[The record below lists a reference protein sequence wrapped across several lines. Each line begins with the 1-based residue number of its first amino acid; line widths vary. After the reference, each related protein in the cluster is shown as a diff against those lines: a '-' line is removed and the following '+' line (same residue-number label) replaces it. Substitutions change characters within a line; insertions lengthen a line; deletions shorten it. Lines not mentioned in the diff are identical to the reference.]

1 MSVTHTLYQWYVAY
15 FQQSDHETASSG
27 IRELLGYANTALVP
41 QQMTFEEFLDGLR
54 NPWRTVSVKQSWINR
69 FLAGHE
75 QETKRFSN
83 DVQAFLHDCDQ
94 PVPAEFENSS
104 SPTLKPPHFNRSVQ
118 LREAAEHE

>member
-15 FQQSDHETASSG
+15 FQRSDRETASSG

-41 QQMTFEEFLDGLR
+41 QQMTFEEFLHGLR
-54 NPWRTVSVKQSWINR
+54 NPWRTLSVKQSWINR

-75 QETKRFSN
+75 QETNRFSR

-94 PVPAEFENSS
+94 PLPAEFENSS
-104 SPTLKPPHFNRSVQ
+104 SPTLKPPHFSRSVQ
-118 LREAAEHE
+118 LRDSAEHQ